1 MVIYDD
7 LKYGT
12 LCGNLSK
19 NMIYYDGLFLVCSKS
34 GSIYGQINESTVLIY
49 HVLSLKLSLK
59 NIPWALIYPILC
71 HTSFIFKSELNP
83 KLPIQIQTQ
92 VYLQALRSLCT
103 IAANSFFESQAI
115 SYFCL
120 HAISSLN
127 TNPGPISNP
136 TIPPTPSFLLQPTFY
151 LPYICS
157 CSLIPLCLPI
167 LHIYLHIAWIS
178 ASTIICTA
186 KQIYSREAQKD
197 LSSTY
202 LRTVWLK
209 VVLALWAD
217 LNNSIN
223 CLLI

>member
-12 LCGNLSK
+12 LRGNLSK
-19 NMIYYDGLFLVCSKS
+19 KTIYYDGPFLACSKS
-34 GSIYGQINESTVLIY
+34 GGIYGQMDVFTVLIY
-49 HVLSLKLSLK
+49 HALSLKLSLK

-83 KLPIQIQTQ
+83 KPPIQIQTQ

-103 IAANSFFESQAI
+103 NSFYESQAI

-136 TIPPTPSFLLQPTFY
+136 TIPPTPSFLLQPIFY

-167 LHIYLHIAWIS
+167 LRIYLHIA
-178 ASTIICTA
+178 
-186 KQIYSREAQKD
+186 
-197 LSSTY
+197 
-202 LRTVWLK
+202 
-209 VVLALWAD
+209 
-217 LNNSIN
+217 
-223 CLLI
+223 